1 VAAVGERGDAV
12 VFFGASGDLAR
23 KMIFPAL
30 YRLVRAGRLDVPVI
44 GVAYSQWNVDRLR
57 ERAEESVVGFGGGQV
72 DRVALD
78 RLADLLRYV
87 DGDYDDDGTFEAL
100 GAELGGSRRPVHYL
114 AIPPSMFGRVVQQ
127 LGAHDCA
134 REGRVVVEK
143 PFGRDLATAA
153 DLNTAL
159 SAVFPESR
167 VCRIDHFLGEEAIR
181 DAAYIRMANSAVDAL
196 FHRDHVA
203 RVQLTMAE
211 DFGVEDRGSFYD
223 SVGCLLDVV
232 QNHLLQIVTLLTM
245 DTPSPHA
252 PDSLRAEQSRL
263 LGSVR
268 PLAVDDI
275 VRGQYHGYQDIAGV
289 RPDSDTETFVA
300 VRLWIDSPRWAG
312 VPFVI
317 RAGKRLPV
325 TVTEAVVELRDP
337 LVEAFAHLGGPP
349 GSTQWR
355 IRFHPDEAV
364 TLRVRTLDP
373 GSDPPTTMRDLVLSQ
388 HEAVAQ
394 TPYERLLGAA
404 LEGSM
409 TPFVRQDTVES
420 SWRIVEPVLEVR
432 PAALPYAPGSWGPQA
447 ADALAMPGGWYDPS
461 NVTLF
466 PSGPDRSRPI

>member
-1 VAAVGERGDAV
+1 
-12 VFFGASGDLAR
+12 
-23 KMIFPAL
+23 M
-30 YRLVRAGRLDVPVI
+30 
-44 GVAYSQWNVDRLR
+44 
-57 ERAEESVVGFGGGQV
+57 ESVTGFDDEPV

-78 RLADLLRYV
+78 RLVGLLRYV
-87 DGDYDDDGTFEAL
+87 DGEYDDDSTFDAL
-100 GAELGGSRRPVHYL
+100 GAELGACRRPVHYL
-114 AIPPSMFGRVVQQ
+114 AIPPNLFGRVVHQ

-143 PFGRDLATAA
+143 PFGRDLASAA

-181 DAAYIRMANSAVDAL
+181 DAAYIRMANGAVDAL
-196 FHRDHVA
+196 FHRDHVT
-203 RVQLTMAE
+203 RVQLTLAE

-232 QNHLLQIVTLLTM
+232 QNHLLQIVTLLAM
-245 DTPSPHA
+245 DTPSPHS

-268 PLAVDDI
+268 PLAIDDI
-275 VRGQYHGYQDIAGV
+275 VRGQYHGFRDIAGV

-312 VPFVI
+312 VPFLI

-337 LVEAFAHLGGPP
+337 LVEAFPHLGGPSA
-349 GSTQWR
+349 STRWT

-364 TLRVRTLDP
+364 TLRLRTLDP
-373 GSDPPTTMRDLVLSQ
+373 GRDPPATMRDLVLSQ
-388 HEAVAQ
+388 HDPVAQ

-404 LEGSM
+404 IEGSM
-409 TPFVRQDTVES
+409 TPFVRQDTVEA
-420 SWRIVEPVLEVR
+420 SWRIVEPVLHRR
-432 PAALPYAPGSWGPQA
+432 PAALPYAPGSWGPEA
-447 ADALAMPGGWYDPS
+447 ADALAVPGGWHNPS
-461 NVTLF
+461 RL
-466 PSGPDRSRPI
+466 GP